1 MTIRNAMGVGLLL
14 TCAVLAFIGVQHT
27 AHADE
32 PIRFDRDIH
41 PILSEN
47 CFACH
52 GPDADKREADLR
64 LDSLEEATRDL
75 GGQVAIVPGNSQASH
90 LIERILSTDPDIQM
104 PPAKSNKNLSLEQRN
119 LLRQWIDQGAHYEG
133 HWSYEPLSRPSVPQI
148 TGAAHPVDAFVRERL
163 IAEGIDP
170 APRADDITLY
180 RRLAMDLIG
189 LPPAPSEIDA
199 FLADTAS
206 DKWEQYID
214 RLLSSPHFGERMAVW
229 WLDLVRYGDSVGYH
243 GDQEITMWPYRDW
256 VIEAFN
262 SNMPFDTFT
271 QQQLGGDL
279 IEHASLNHKVAASF
293 NRLNMMSAEGGGQDK
308 EYRAKYAS
316 DRVRATSGVWL
327 GSTLGCA
334 ECHDHKFDPFTSRD
348 FYSFAA
354 FFDDVQERGIYGG
367 SHANGMWGEMM
378 RVPSPQ
384 QAVQQIELNRTLDEA
399 NQQYKSDSPELLAA
413 RQLWLG
419 SIGTLA
425 AWSPLEPIAA
435 SGGSGTL
442 AIQTDRS
449 ILASG
454 PTDDTAQYT
463 IALKLPVGTLTGM
476 RLVAMPHDSL
486 PKKGAGRAGNGNF
499 VITEISGVVRRI
511 ASEQNAVVD
520 SKPMVFLAARSNFEQ
535 TFAGNL
541 VPAGKW
547 SAALTIDR
555 DENTKT
561 FGWGVLERADKLNEL
576 VLEFSEALVVEPDCE
591 VFLTI
596 SQLHGTGHLLGH
608 FRIDATSSMPTILP
622 DPSDLPAAVRE
633 ILVVS
638 KEARTEKQ
646 NAAISEYHRSI
657 APEWASFREQQ
668 GVAQQALTAL
678 IESQPN
684 MAVTVSGQ
692 RRITRILPRGNWMDD
707 SGDIVHPA
715 TPQFLS
721 KSIPDDLSSDS
732 PHKVLT
738 RLDLARWLTSPDN
751 PLVSRVLANRLFAIS
766 FGNGLS
772 TRLDDHGSQGQWP
785 SHPQLLDFLA
795 CELRDQGW
803 DIKRFLRLLMTS
815 DAYCRDS
822 QPSAHHV
829 QRDPE
834 NRLLARQSRWRIDAE
849 SIRDTALVAS
859 GLLVRTIGGASVKPY
874 QPEGFWDYLNFPKR
888 IYKAD
893 TGDSLYRRGLYV
905 HWQRQYLHPA
915 MSVFDA
921 PSREE
926 CTARRPRSNTPLQ
939 ALVLLNDPEFV
950 EAAKALAMKTLLSN
964 NRSPTERADF
974 MLRQAIGRPPHATE
988 IAVLVDMVDRHRA
1001 TLSND
1006 HNAVTSLLAIGTGS
1020 MPPKE
1025 IDPVELTAW
1034 MSAARAVL
1042 NLHETYSRN

>member
-348 FYSFAA
+348 FYS
-354 FFDDVQERGIYGG
+354 
-367 SHANGMWGEMM
+367 
-378 RVPSPQ
+378 
-384 QAVQQIELNRTLDEA
+384 
-399 NQQYKSDSPELLAA
+399 
-413 RQLWLG
+413 
-419 SIGTLA
+419 
-425 AWSPLEPIAA
+425 
-435 SGGSGTL
+435 
-442 AIQTDRS
+442 
-449 ILASG
+449 
-454 PTDDTAQYT
+454 
-463 IALKLPVGTLTGM
+463 
-476 RLVAMPHDSL
+476 
-486 PKKGAGRAGNGNF
+486 
-499 VITEISGVVRRI
+499 
-511 ASEQNAVVD
+511 
-520 SKPMVFLAARSNFEQ
+520 
-535 TFAGNL
+535 
-541 VPAGKW
+541 
-547 SAALTIDR
+547 
-555 DENTKT
+555 
-561 FGWGVLERADKLNEL
+561 
-576 VLEFSEALVVEPDCE
+576 
-591 VFLTI
+591 
-596 SQLHGTGHLLGH
+596 
-608 FRIDATSSMPTILP
+608 
-622 DPSDLPAAVRE
+622 
-633 ILVVS
+633 
-638 KEARTEKQ
+638 
-646 NAAISEYHRSI
+646 
-657 APEWASFREQQ
+657 
-668 GVAQQALTAL
+668 
-678 IESQPN
+678 
-684 MAVTVSGQ
+684 
-692 RRITRILPRGNWMDD
+692 
-707 SGDIVHPA
+707 
-715 TPQFLS
+715 
-721 KSIPDDLSSDS
+721 
-732 PHKVLT
+732 
-738 RLDLARWLTSPDN
+738 
-751 PLVSRVLANRLFAIS
+751 
-766 FGNGLS
+766 
-772 TRLDDHGSQGQWP
+772 
-785 SHPQLLDFLA
+785 
-795 CELRDQGW
+795 
-803 DIKRFLRLLMTS
+803 
-815 DAYCRDS
+815 
-822 QPSAHHV
+822 
-829 QRDPE
+829 
-834 NRLLARQSRWRIDAE
+834 
-849 SIRDTALVAS
+849 
-859 GLLVRTIGGASVKPY
+859 
-874 QPEGFWDYLNFPKR
+874 
-888 IYKAD
+888 
-893 TGDSLYRRGLYV
+893 
-905 HWQRQYLHPA
+905 
-915 MSVFDA
+915 
-921 PSREE
+921 
-926 CTARRPRSNTPLQ
+926 
-939 ALVLLNDPEFV
+939 
-950 EAAKALAMKTLLSN
+950 
-964 NRSPTERADF
+964 
-974 MLRQAIGRPPHATE
+974 
-988 IAVLVDMVDRHRA
+988 
-1001 TLSND
+1001 
-1006 HNAVTSLLAIGTGS
+1006 
-1020 MPPKE
+1020 
-1025 IDPVELTAW
+1025 
-1034 MSAARAVL
+1034 
-1042 NLHETYSRN
+1042 